1 MINIELDNHPR
12 IKATITGVVL
22 LLCMVFIFF
31 PTFWMIAGSLKPNQ
45 AAFAVPPQWIPHPF
59 TIRNYVTQLQDR
71 SGFLTY
77 ARNGF
82 LVSIENALLAII
94 VSVPAG
100 YAFTRIRFPAKRFL
114 LILILASQM
123 FPGVIIVITLFSLY
137 RVAHLIDTYFG
148 LVLAF
153 TSFSLPFAIWMI
165 RGFFATIPLSIDE
178 AAEVDGCNRLQILL
192 RIDVPLVLPGLLAV
206 GLFSFLNSW
215 NNLIFALSLTT
226 RQGMRT
232 IPPGFL
238 LTYVGEFQ
246 YKWSDMFAGSV
257 LVTLPT
263 VIIFIALQRFLI
275 KGLVAGAT
283 KG

>member
-1 MINIELDNHPR
+1 MRNFELDRYPWL
-12 IKATITGVVL
+12 KKTLTGGVL
-22 LLCMVFIFF
+22 AICLLFIFF
-31 PTFWMIAGSLKPNQ
+31 PTFWMISSSLKPNRD
-45 AAFAVPPQWIPHPF
+45 AFSVPPQWVPKRW
-59 TIRNYVTQLQDR
+59 TLENYSSQLSDR
-71 SGFLTY
+71 RGFLTY
-77 ARNGF
+77 AKNGF
-82 LVSIENALLAII
+82 LVSLENALFTIM

-100 YAFTRIRFPAKRFL
+100 YALARIRFPGKRPL
-114 LILILASQM
+114 MIVILASQM
-123 FPGVIIVITLFSLY
+123 FPGVIIVISLFSIY
-137 RVAHLIDTYFG
+137 RTLHLLNTYAG

-165 RGFFATIPLSIDE
+165 RGFFETIPEEVDE
-178 AAEVDGCNRLQILL
+178 AAQVDGCNRLQILI
-192 RIDVPLVLPGLLAV
+192 RIGLPLIIPGLLAV

-226 RQGMRT
+226 RQTMRT

-263 VIIFIALQRFLI
+263 VVIFIALQRFLV

>member
-1 MINIELDNHPR
+1 MANFELDRYPR
-12 IKATITGVVL
+12 LKGVITGVVL
-22 LLCMVFIFF
+22 AICFLFIFF
-31 PTFWMIAGSLKPNQ
+31 PTFWMVSSSLKPNRD
-45 AAFAVPPQWIPHPF
+45 AFSVPPQWVPRHW
-59 TIRNYVTQLQDR
+59 TLENYISQLEDR
-71 SGFLTY
+71 RGFLTY
-77 ARNGF
+77 ARNG
-82 LVSIENALLAII
+82 LVVSLENALFTIL

-100 YAFTRIRFPAKRFL
+100 YALARIRFPGKRPL
-114 LILILASQM
+114 MMAILASQM
-123 FPGVIIVITLFSLY
+123 FPGVIIVISLFSTF
-137 RVAHLIDTYFG
+137 RVLHLLNTFAG

-165 RGFFATIPLSIDE
+165 RGFFETIPEEVDE
-178 AAEVDGCNRLQILL
+178 AAQVDGCNRLQILV
-192 RIDVPLVLPGLLAV
+192 RIGVPLVVPGLLAV

-226 RQGMRT
+226 RQSMRT

-238 LTYVGEFQ
+238 LTNVGEFQ

-263 VIIFIALQRFLI
+263 VVIFIALQRFLV

-283 KG
+283 KA